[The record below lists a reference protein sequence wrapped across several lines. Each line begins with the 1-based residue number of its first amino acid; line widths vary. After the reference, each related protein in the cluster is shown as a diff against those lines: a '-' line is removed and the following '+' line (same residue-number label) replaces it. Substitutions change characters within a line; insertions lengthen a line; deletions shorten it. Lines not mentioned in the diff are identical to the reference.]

1 MPYAAEDKISEVMI
15 EGGIEITEQEYQEA
29 LQAMLEGKKITI
41 RDGMLRFL
49 SSEKKTVYNT
59 QDGTELEIPEN
70 EDVPDGYTEIEYP
83 GELYYWKNGKWVID
97 IEQLKTRKIA
107 ELADAR
113 WQEETSGFTYNG
125 HEFHTDREARNNIF
139 QAYMASLSDPNFTVT
154 WKTKDGWLD
163 MTASDFIT
171 LYNEFQTFLQGLYQK
186 EKALQE
192 QVEAV
197 TTIEE
202 LEAIKWQS

>member
-29 LQAMLEGKKITI
+29 LQAMLEGKKIAI

-49 SSEKKTVYNT
+49 SSKKKTVYNT
-59 QDGTELEIPEN
+59 QDGSELEIPEN
-70 EDVPDGYTEIEYP
+70 EDVPDEYTEIEYP
-83 GELYYWKNGKWVID
+83 GELYYWQNGEWMLD
-97 IEQLKTRKIA
+97 IEKYKAKKIA

-113 WQEETSGFTYNG
+113 WLEETAGYIYNS
-125 HEFHTDREARNNIF
+125 HEFHSDRESQNRVF
-139 QAYMASLSDPNFTVT
+139 QAYMASLSDPNFTAT
-154 WKTKDGWLD
+154 WKTKTGWLE

-192 QVEAV
+192 QVEAA

-202 LEAIKWQS
+202 LEAVKW

>member
-15 EGGIEITEQEYQEA
+15 EDGIEITEQEYQEA
-29 LQAMLEGKKITI
+29 LQAMLEGKKIAI
-41 RDGMLRFL
+41 RGGMLRFL

-59 QDGTELEIPEN
+59 QDGSELEIPEN
-70 EDVPDGYTEIEYP
+70 EDIPDGYTEIEYP
-83 GELYYWKNGKWVID
+83 GELYYWQDGKWVID
-97 IEQLKTRKIA
+97 VEKMKIRKIT

-139 QAYMASLSDPNFTVT
+139 QTYIASLNDPDFAVV
-154 WKTKDGWLD
+154 WKTKDGWLSMNAED
-163 MTASDFIT
+163 SIE
-171 LYNEFQTFLQGLYQK
+171 LYNNFWEFLQGLYQK
-186 EKALQE
+186 EKSLQE
-192 QVEAV
+192 QVEAA

-202 LEAIKWQS
+202 LEIIKW

>member
-1 MPYAAEDKISEVMI
+1 MPYAAEDKISQEII
-15 EGGIEITEQEYQEA
+15 EDGIEITEQEYQNA
-29 LQAMLEGKKITI
+29 LEAMLEGKKIAI
-41 RDGMLRFL
+41 RNGMLRFL
-49 SSEKKTVYNT
+49 SSKKKTVYNT
-59 QDGTELEIPEN
+59 QDGSELEIPEN
-70 EDVPDGYTEIEYP
+70 EDVPDEYTEIEYP

-113 WQEETSGFTYNG
+113 WREETAGFMYNG
-125 HEFHTDREARNNIF
+125 YEFHSDRESQDRFF

-186 EKALQE
+186 EKVLQE
-192 QVEAV
+192 QVEAA

-202 LEAIKWQS
+202 LNAIKW

>member
-1 MPYAAEDKISEVMI
+1 MKYIVI
-15 EGGIEITEQEYQEA
+15 
-29 LQAMLEGKKITI
+29 
-41 RDGMLRFL
+41 
-49 SSEKKTVYNT
+49 
-59 QDGTELEIPEN
+59 
-70 EDVPDGYTEIEYP
+70 
-83 GELYYWKNGKWVID
+83 KNGRYTGTTYNELNDQILIHHTSQGEMVIPAETPPEPVSFDDNIPIYGEVD
-97 IEQLKTRKIA
+97 IDTLKQGKLWQ
-107 ELADAR
+107 LADAR
-113 WQEETSGFTYNG
+113 WREEVSGFIYNG
-125 HEFHTDREARNNIF
+125 HEFHSDRESQDRFF

-192 QVEAV
+192 QVEAA

-202 LEAIKWQS
+202 LNAIVW

>member
-1 MPYAAEDKISEVMI
+1 MPYAAEDKISQEII
-15 EGGIEITEQEYQEA
+15 EDGIEITEQEYQNA
-29 LQAMLEGKKITI
+29 LEAMLEGKKIAI
-41 RDGMLRFL
+41 RNGMLRFL

-59 QDGTELEIPEN
+59 QDGSELEIPEN
-70 EDVPDGYTEIEYP
+70 EDIPDGYTEIEYP
-83 GELYYWKNGKWVID
+83 GELYYWQDEEWILD
-97 IEQLKTRKIA
+97 IEKYKAKKIA

-113 WQEETSGFTYNG
+113 WREEVGGYMYNG
-125 HEFHTDREARNNIF
+125 HEFHSDRESQDRFF

-154 WKTKDGWLD
+154 WKTKTGWLE
-163 MTASDFIT
+163 MTALDFIT

-192 QVEAV
+192 QVEAA

-202 LEAIKWQS
+202 LEIIKW

>member
-1 MPYAAEDKISEVMI
+1 MPYAAEDKISEAMI
-15 EGGIEITEQEYQEA
+15 EDGIEITEQEYQEA

-70 EDVPDGYTEIEYP
+70 EDVPDGYTEVKRP
-83 GELYYWKNGKWVID
+83 SELYYWQDGEWILD
-97 IEQLKTRKIA
+97 IEQLKAKKIA

-113 WQEETSGFTYNG
+113 WREEVEGYMYNG
-125 HEFHTDREARNNIF
+125 HEFHSDRESQDRFF
-139 QAYMASLSDPNFTVT
+139 QAYMASLSDPNFTAT
-154 WKTKDGWLD
+154 WKTKDGWLE
-163 MTASDFIT
+163 MNAEDFVE
-171 LYNEFQTFLQGLYQK
+171 LYNNFWEFLQGLYQK

-192 QVEAV
+192 QVEAA